1 MTMQQYDDSSIYAQ
15 LSRCT
20 CATSRVKS
28 CQVLIKLSFALVSGM
43 TWLGGENRDSRW
55 SSSACEVVIMGYRA
69 SDVGSETEL
78 GSLHE
83 MLSQSVDGS
92 RDSFANGRTAA
103 TRTFPRLAHSSG
115 RKGF

>member
-1 MTMQQYDDSSIYAQ
+1 
-15 LSRCT
+15 
-20 CATSRVKS
+20 
-28 CQVLIKLSFALVSGM
+28 
-43 TWLGGENRDSRW
+43 
-55 SSSACEVVIMGYRA
+55 MGYRA